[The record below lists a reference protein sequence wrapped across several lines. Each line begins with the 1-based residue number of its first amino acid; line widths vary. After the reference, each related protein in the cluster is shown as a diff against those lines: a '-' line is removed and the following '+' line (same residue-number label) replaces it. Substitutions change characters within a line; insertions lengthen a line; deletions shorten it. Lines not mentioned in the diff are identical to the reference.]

1 MKQNPKLKDSDFST
15 GSVSYEPKVNPVY
28 ALDAERNGYW
38 CLSGLLSGGISLYT
52 MRYNEGTI
60 HHYFHHGSRENPKRG
75 HNDAVS
81 VLKLNQEQDKFLS
94 GSWDKTIRQWDLN
107 TGKTIIEYA
116 GSSGQ
121 ISNIQFRPDGLG
133 DIVFTCENQS
143 SPSPPPPP
151 QKEETNSINK
161 ENDND
166 NDDIDSLFG
175 GDDDDDDE
183 DIDMDKSE
191 NKPLEESLRKAEES
205 IDTPHNNNP
214 GSSSTT
220 HLNSNIFMS
229 SSIDGTI
236 NIWDIRTANPVI
248 RIEFQKVHHHGV
260 CHCHG
265 QIMEIL
271 FMQVEEIVQLKKF
284 QLKCLIKE

>member
-1 MKQNPKLKDSDFST
+1 
-15 GSVSYEPKVNPVY
+15 
-28 ALDAERNGYW
+28 
-38 CLSGLLSGGISLYT
+38 
-52 MRYNEGTI
+52 
-60 HHYFHHGSRENPKRG
+60 
-75 HNDAVS
+75 
-81 VLKLNQEQDKFLS
+81 
-94 GSWDKTIRQWDLN
+94 
-107 TGKTIIEYA
+107 
-116 GSSGQ
+116 
-121 ISNIQFRPDGLG
+121 
-133 DIVFTCENQS
+133 
-143 SPSPPPPP
+143 
-151 QKEETNSINK
+151 
-161 ENDND
+161 
-166 NDDIDSLFG
+166 
-175 GDDDDDDE
+175 
-183 DIDMDKSE
+183 MDKSE

-284 QLKCLIKE
+284 QLKCLIKSNSGHHKDTMIPNISKLLQFPKISGPVSALSTMPNDDFYYVDQMII